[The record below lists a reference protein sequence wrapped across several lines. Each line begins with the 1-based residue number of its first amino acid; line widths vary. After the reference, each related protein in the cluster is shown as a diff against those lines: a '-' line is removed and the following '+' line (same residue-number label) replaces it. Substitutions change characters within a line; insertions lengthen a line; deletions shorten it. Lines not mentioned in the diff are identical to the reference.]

1 MTDRSNTPEEASRDV
16 LDRLSAVEIEQ
27 PADIILRQIKALIDE
42 GMLKP
47 GDRLPSER
55 LLAQRFNVG
64 RTPVRE
70 ALRRLEFYGIVRTRP
85 QSGTTVEK
93 NLAPNGL
100 AGLISNVIALSEP
113 TLTSMIEARRLI
125 EVEATRL
132 AGLRADASALA
143 AVRDAQ
149 RVHAEAAVKGE
160 PAVEEDVLFHLAIAR
175 ICGNEILHSL
185 TSVLAP
191 DISQLAH
198 ERGSCLEGRALHAA
212 EEHAAVVRALE
223 RGDADAAAHAMHRHL
238 TMTQARFD
246 AAAANRADVPEDG
259 GVAAS

>member
-1 MTDRSNTPEEASRDV
+1 MTRGSNSSSAMASEV

-27 PADIILRQIKALIDE
+27 PSAIILRQIKALIDE
-42 GMLKP
+42 GTLKP

-55 LLAQRFNVG
+55 SLAQRFNVG
-64 RTPVRE
+64 RSPVRE
-70 ALRRLEFYGIVRTRP
+70 ALKRLEFYGILRTRP
-85 QSGTTVEK
+85 QSGTTVE
-93 NLAPNGL
+93 NIAPKGL
-100 AGLISNVIALSEP
+100 AGLISNVISLTEP
-113 TLTSMIEARRLI
+113 TLHSTIEARRLI

-132 AGLRADASALA
+132 AGMRADTTALD
-143 AVRDAQ
+143 AVREAQ
-149 RVHAEAAVKGE
+149 RSHAEAAANGE

-191 DISQLAH
+191 GISQLAH
-198 ERGSCLEGRALHAA
+198 DRGSCLEGRARNAA

-223 RGDADAAAHAMHRHL
+223 RGDAEAAAHAMHRHL

-246 AAAANRADVPEDG
+246 AAAEK
-259 GVAAS
+259 

>member
-1 MTDRSNTPEEASRDV
+1 MTNRSNTPEETSRDV

-42 GMLKP
+42 GTLKP

-55 LLAQRFNVG
+55 SLAQRFNVG

-70 ALRRLEFYGIVRTRP
+70 ALRRLEFYGILRTRP
-85 QSGTTVEK
+85 QSGTTVE
-93 NLAPNGL
+93 NLAPTGL
-100 AGLISNVIALSEP
+100 AGLISNVISLSEP

-132 AGLRADASALA
+132 AGLQADTSDLV

-149 RVHAEAAVKGE
+149 RAHAEAAARGE
-160 PAVEEDVLFHLAIAR
+160 QAVEEDVLFHLAIAR

-185 TSVLAP
+185 TSLLAP
-191 DISQLAH
+191 DISHLAH
-198 ERGSCLEGRALHAA
+198 ERGSCLEGRALNAA
-212 EEHAAVVRALE
+212 EEHAAVLRALE

-246 AAAANRADVPEDG
+246 AAAANSAEVPGDG
-259 GVAAS
+259 GASGS

>member
-1 MTDRSNTPEEASRDV
+1 MKQRSETSHAMESDV
-16 LDRLSAVEIEQ
+16 LNRLSAVEIEQ
-27 PADIILRQIKALIDE
+27 PSDIILRQIKALIDE
-42 GMLKP
+42 GTLRP

-55 LLAQRFNVG
+55 SLAERFNVG

-85 QSGTTVEK
+85 QSGTTVE
-93 NLAPNGL
+93 NIAPKGL
-100 AGLISNVIALSEP
+100 AGLISNVISLTEP
-113 TLTSMIEARRLI
+113 TLNSTIEARRLI

-132 AGLRADASALA
+132 AGLRADPVSLV

-149 RVHAEAAVKGE
+149 RAHAEAAARGE

-191 DISQLAH
+191 GISQLAH
-198 ERGSCLEGRALHAA
+198 DRGSCLEGRALNAA
-212 EEHAAVVRALE
+212 EEHAAVLRALE

-246 AAAANRADVPEDG
+246 TAAASQPGADNRDG
-259 GVAAS
+259 ARHV

>member
-1 MTDRSNTPEEASRDV
+1 MSLRSNIPHAMETEV
-16 LDRLSAVEIEQ
+16 LNRLSAVEIEQ
-27 PADIILRQIKALIDE
+27 PSDIILRQIKALIDA
-42 GMLKP
+42 GTLKP

-55 LLAQRFNVG
+55 SLAQRFNVG

-85 QSGTTVEK
+85 QSGTTVE
-93 NLAPNGL
+93 NIAPRGL
-100 AGLISNVIALSEP
+100 AGLISNVISLTEP
-113 TLTSMIEARRLI
+113 TLTSTIEARRLI

-132 AGLRADASALA
+132 AGLRADATGLN
-143 AVRDAQ
+143 AVREAQ
-149 RVHAEAAVKGE
+149 RSHAEAAAKGE

-191 DISQLAH
+191 GISQLAH
-198 ERGSCLEGRALHAA
+198 DRGSCLQGRALDAA
-212 EEHAAVVRALE
+212 EEHAAVLRALE
-223 RGDADAAAHAMHRHL
+223 RGDAEGAAHAMRRHL

-246 AAAANRADVPEDG
+246 AAAANRSEIIDDG
-259 GVAAS
+259 GPVGS

>member
-1 MTDRSNTPEEASRDV
+1 MTRQSHTSQAMANDV
-16 LDRLSAVEIEQ
+16 LGRLSAVQIEQ
-27 PADIILRQIKALIDE
+27 PSDIILRQIKALIDE
-42 GMLKP
+42 GTLNA

-55 LLAQRFNVG
+55 SLAERFNVG
-64 RTPVRE
+64 RTPVRD

-85 QSGTTVEK
+85 QSGTTVE
-93 NLAPNGL
+93 NIAPKGL
-100 AGLISNVIALSEP
+100 TGLISNVISLAEP
-113 TLTSMIEARRLI
+113 TLNSTIEARRLI

-132 AGLRADASALA
+132 AGVRADPASLA

-149 RVHAEAAVKGE
+149 RAHAEAAAKGE

-191 DISQLAH
+191 GISQLAH
-198 ERGSCLEGRALHAA
+198 DRGSCLEGRALNAA
-212 EEHAAVVRALE
+212 EEHMAVVRALE
-223 RGDADAAAHAMHRHL
+223 RGDAEAAAHAMHRHL

-246 AAAANRADVPEDG
+246 AAAATQSGLVEKG
-259 GVAAS
+259 GVKR